1 MPILVFAKV
10 FVNPDFS
17 TSPVQAVLT
26 RSLYLGTGTSLFGI
40 PARAILTANEQT
52 RDTKVRYN
60 LVRL

>member
-26 RSLYLGTGTSLFGI
+26 RSLYLGTGTSLSESF
-40 PARAILTANEQT
+40 PAHS
-52 RDTKVRYN
+52 
-60 LVRL
+60 